1 MLRVCQTRAAPGF
14 EKPARGQSHQGEV
27 ARVGVAGFAT
37 LDLTL
42 VFVGRRR
49 CGTSRRMESL
59 LAWVKVTRKKS
70 LRVVEIDADRHAEAA
85 ERLAVTTVPT
95 LVLIGEGR
103 IVGRLEGPAT
113 GHEIDELI
121 SPYLVA

>member
-1 MLRVCQTRAAPGF
+1 
-14 EKPARGQSHQGEV
+14 
-27 ARVGVAGFAT
+27 
-37 LDLTL
+37 
-42 VFVGRRR
+42 
-49 CGTSRRMESL
+49 MESL
-59 LAWVKVTRKKS
+59 LAWVKVTHKKS
-70 LRVVEIDADRHAEAA
+70 LRVVEIDADSHAEAA

-95 LVLIGEGR
+95 LVLIAEGR